1 MIAVTTGLVAV
12 MGILPA
18 AAQTTPS
25 ASRSFNPASVDPGGR
40 VVVTIA
46 ASNYGLAG
54 GVTET
59 LPAGFSYVSS
69 SLDEAQ
75 VNVSGQQARFTLQGD
90 TSFTYT
96 VTASSTP
103 GPYDFTGTLR
113 DADRNDHTV
122 GGASSVTV
130 NTPPA
135 ASASRSFN
143 SASVDPGGRV
153 VVTITASN
161 YGLAG
166 GVTET
171 LPAGFSYVSSSLDA
185 AQVNVSGQQARFT
198 LQGDTSFTYTVT
210 ASSTPGPYDFSGTL
224 RDADRND
231 HTVGGASSV
240 TVNTPPAASASRS
253 FAPSS
258 VDPGGRVVVTITA
271 SNYGLAGGVTETL
284 PAGFSYV
291 SSSLD
296 DAQVNVSGQQAR
308 FTLQGDTS
316 FTYTVTASNTPG
328 PHTFSGTLRDA
339 DRNDSPVGGASRVT
353 VNTPPGQVTPSA
365 SRSFNPASVDPGG
378 RVVVTIAASNYGLA
392 GGVTET
398 LPAGFSYL
406 SSNLD
411 DAQVNVSGQQARFT
425 LQGDTSFTYTV
436 IASSTPGPY
445 VFSGTLRDADRTD
458 HTVGGSTRVTVR
470 RRGGGGGEPPIAPA
484 NQAPAFEEGNSA
496 SRSSPEN
503 SPSGTS
509 VGNPVTATDR
519 DGDKITYGITGGH
532 SGLFHIVPATG
543 QITVGAGTALDYET
557 TISYSFTARAQD
569 SGGFSDTINVTIN
582 VTNVDED
589 GTVTITPEEPH
600 VDEDLNASLSDPDGS
615 ESGVTWQWARSD
627 AMDGTYAAIGNAT
640 AALYTPVVDD
650 VDMYLR
656 ATAGYTDGHGPNKTA
671 MATTTMMVTDER
683 AVEERYDANG
693 NGTIEKSEVIAA
705 IRDYFDDEALTKA
718 QVIKLIQL
726 YFSS

>member
-1 MIAVTTGLVAV
+1 MIAVTAGLVAV

-18 AAQTTPS
+18 AAQTTPSASRSFAPSSVDPGGQVAVTITATNYGSLGAVTETLPAGFSYVSSSLDDAQVNVSGQQARFTLQGDTSFTYTVTASSTPGPYDFSGTLRDADRNDSPVGGASSVTVNTPPSAS

-296 DAQVNVSGQQAR
+296 EAQV
-308 FTLQGDTS
+308 D
-316 FTYTVTASNTPG
+316 
-328 PHTFSGTLRDA
+328 
-339 DRNDSPVGGASRVT
+339 
-353 VNTPPGQVTPSA
+353 
-365 SRSFNPASVDPGG
+365 
-378 RVVVTIAASNYGLA
+378 
-392 GGVTET
+392 
-398 LPAGFSYL
+398 
-406 SSNLD
+406 
-411 DAQVNVSGQQARFT
+411 VSGQQARFT

-445 VFSGTLRDADRTD
+445 DFAGTLRDADRNE
-458 HTVGGSTRVTVR
+458 HTVGGATKVTVR
-470 RRGGGGGEPPIAPA
+470 TPGGGYTPPVNPA
-484 NQAPAFEEGNSA
+484 NRAPVFDEGRNA
-496 SRSSPEN
+496 SRSIVEN
-503 SPSGTS
+503 SPAGTS
-509 VGNPVTATDR
+509 VGTPVTATDR

-557 TISYSFTARAQD
+557 TKSYSFTAWAQD
-569 SGGFSDTINVTIN
+569 PGGRRDTIQVTLN

-600 VDEDLNASLSDPDGS
+600 VAEDLNATLSDPDDS
-615 ESGVTWQWARSD
+615 TSGVTWQWARSSS
-627 AMDGTYAAIGNAT
+627 MDGTYADIEDAT
-640 AALYTPVVDD
+640 AALYTPVVADD
-650 VDMYLR
+650 RMYLQ
-656 ATAGYTDGHGPNKTA
+656 ATARYTDGHGPNKTA
-671 MATTTMMVTDER
+671 MAMTTMVVTDGR
-683 AVEERYDANG
+683 AVEERYDTNG
-693 NGTIEKSEVIAA
+693 NDIIERSEVLAA
-705 IRDYFDDEALTKA
+705 IRDYFDDRATRA